1 MITRQLLRLIHK
13 ANFLIKFEIEKNNKN
28 IQDSRIEP
36 QSFWTFFL
44 QIKND
49 FLFFGFQACLDLS
62 PKFKLSTYKF

>member
-44 QIKND
+44 QIKKR
-49 FLFFGFQACLDLS
+49 FFVFWISGLS
-62 PKFKLSTYKF
+62 WFISEI